1 MKRIKKLFAVFFAIS
16 MAVSLLA
23 VPAAGAEV
31 NYTYYV
37 MAKTCASDVPAEY
50 YVEDEELAQ
59 ALAELTI
66 GSEPVFAVEKAQ
78 DSDVWYIA
86 ASDEQD
92 CTPQEVA
99 GALAAIR
106 NFAIE
111 SGATDGNRLA
121 LGYGALVLVETRAGT
136 YFVVEVAGP
145 SQSLFERP
153 EAADKN
159 DVPTT
164 QLVVSGMDDAVK
176 SVEIGSQ
183 VTYTISLTVPK
194 GSDDMQLCLICPGG
208 LTFSPE
214 TTTVTIDNTPVTAEW
229 TAWSEPTADPK
240 DSSKLE
246 YTMTIPKSGVTYG
259 NTIKFSC
266 TVTVNEKAKIAE
278 ANMLETYV
286 RYGHELNNRT
296 NAFETNLFTF
306 GFDLKKLNGAGVAL
320 SGVQF
325 TLHRTTDT
333 DTFYYVP
340 PAESQN
346 TNDGDNQTGTTQKV
360 EARFRT
366 LAQGQ
371 DPTPVTTDKD
381 GIARFTGLAAGE
393 YVLTETASVDGY
405 TVLSDPITIK
415 IDENG
420 ALKAEGFTISDEI
433 KDTLLD
439 SSGLSLTT
447 YNITYSTIKIVNHPN
462 TVMPSTGGRG
472 TAIFYLAGSILM
484 LSAAVLLLRRKKL
497 LRPEQ
502 K

>member
-1 MKRIKKLFAVFFAIS
+1 
-16 MAVSLLA
+16 
-23 VPAAGAEV
+23 
-31 NYTYYV
+31 
-37 MAKTCASDVPAEY
+37 
-50 YVEDEELAQ
+50 
-59 ALAELTI
+59 
-66 GSEPVFAVEKAQ
+66 
-78 DSDVWYIA
+78 
-86 ASDEQD
+86 
-92 CTPQEVA
+92 
-99 GALAAIR
+99 
-106 NFAIE
+106 
-111 SGATDGNRLA
+111 
-121 LGYGALVLVETRAGT
+121 
-136 YFVVEVAGP
+136 
-145 SQSLFERP
+145 
-153 EAADKN
+153 
-159 DVPTT
+159 
-164 QLVVSGMDDAVK
+164 
-176 SVEIGSQ
+176 
-183 VTYTISLTVPK
+183 
-194 GSDDMQLCLICPGG
+194 MQLCLICPGG

-286 RYGHELNNRT
+286 RYGYELNNRT

-346 TNDGDNQTGTTQKV
+346 TNDGDNQTTPNPSDGQEQSGTTQKV